1 MAYLLEETLKF
12 PKSSFKSMK
21 YQPYEMKP
29 NFSMYRVYEWH
40 TYWNGAVYVSFSG
53 GLDSTVLAYIVCQ
66 AYRKY
71 GLDGKIPLVYVDT
84 GTEYPEIR
92 EFVEFYTQWL
102 REKFPELDIEKETL
116 HPKHSFKWVCEN
128 KGFPITSKDTAGK
141 IRKLRHGR
149 LSDRYRNYLLNGD
162 ERGKFGMLAKKWQWA
177 INTEKMPADISEY
190 CCEVMKKQPFKE
202 YVKRTGRQPFIG
214 ITQDESFR
222 RENQYNHTGRN
233 VYDGR
238 TIKSQPLGFWPKGE
252 IIRYVAENEIPICSV
267 YGEAKQDEQGNWILT
282 GEQRTGCIVCGFGC
296 HLEPEPNRFQ
306 RLMASDNDK
315 HRRMCEG
322 CLKIKNHGV
331 AYEDALNRCGISTR
345 TWEQIGQMTLEGY
358 LQEKVETQ
366 Q

>member
-1 MAYLLEETLKF
+1 MNARY
-12 PKSSFKSMK
+12 
-21 YQPYEMKP
+21 
-29 NFSMYRVYEWH
+29 
-40 TYWNGAVYVSFSG
+40 
-53 GLDSTVLAYIVCQ
+53 
-66 AYRKY
+66 
-71 GLDGKIPLVYVDT
+71 T
-84 GTEYPEIR
+84 G
-92 EFVEFYTQWL
+92 
-102 REKFPELDIEKETL
+102 
-116 HPKHSFKWVCEN
+116 C
-128 KGFPITSKDTAGK
+128 
-141 IRKLRHGR
+141 
-149 LSDRYRNYLLNGD
+149 
-162 ERGKFGMLAKKWQWA
+162 
-177 INTEKMPADISEY
+177 
-190 CCEVMKKQPFKE
+190 
-202 YVKRTGRQPFIG
+202 
-214 ITQDESFR
+214 
-222 RENQYNHTGRN
+222 N